1 MLCIIFST
9 FLCGAVLY
17 ALNWAGALFPS
28 NGTFDIFSYP
38 IVQLTSTI
46 LIIFHLFV
54 FYLVKNLTADWLSER
69 QVCDEKLV
77 LSGYETVMHY
87 DPDRERKKSILF
99 SAPFFT
105 AAAAGMILGKTLPAV
120 VCLGLA
126 VFLLFQH
133 RIGYKLAKD
142 TVRRELYVR
151 FPQWLMDLALL
162 MQSNNVYVSLEN
174 LEKMP
179 QNCLQDWM
187 NFCAALRKNRMMWSP
202 IPDFLE
208 NLRYRRSHPVCRCF
222 MRSRKMEMGMWMPRW
237 SI

>member
-1 MLCIIFST
+1 MLRVEERGGEFEHSVNLLLQDADVWKRSCYRLQAEKKQRHVETVLCIIFST

-54 FYLVKNLTADWLSER
+54 FYKSSKNLTADWLSER

-105 AAAAGMILGKTLPAV
+105 AAAAGMILEKTLPAV

-162 MQSNNVYVSLEN
+162 MQSNNGYV
-174 LEKMP
+174 
-179 QNCLQDWM
+179 
-187 NFCAALRKNRMMWSP
+187 
-202 IPDFLE
+202 
-208 NLRYRRSHPVCRCF
+208 
-222 MRSRKMEMGMWMPRW
+222 
-237 SI
+237 